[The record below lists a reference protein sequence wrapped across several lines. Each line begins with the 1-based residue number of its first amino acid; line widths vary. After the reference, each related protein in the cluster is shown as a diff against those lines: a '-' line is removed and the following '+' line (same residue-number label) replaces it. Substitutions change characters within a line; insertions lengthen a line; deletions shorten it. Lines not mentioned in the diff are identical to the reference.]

1 MDTAAARVEPEILD
15 AIQVA
20 QGRVPIGEFRLLPDC
35 ATCNRFADGPATPAT
50 NADLR
55 DHVRSDHGD
64 LVIVSSD

>member
-1 MDTAAARVEPEILD
+1 MDHATATATPEILD

-20 QGRVPIGEFRLLPDC
+20 RGRVPINEFRLLPDC
-35 ATCNRFADGPATPAT
+35 PACNRFADSPATPAT